1 MMRRPP
7 IYAWLAAG
15 LLALASASSAR
26 AQGLFPGSSG
36 TGAQSSALRH
46 PHRQPPPPPRP
57 DTVALPYNLIWGD
70 SQQRIASLFAG
81 VGAQVTNK
89 KTVGELETWTVQ
101 GLIAPNLEASIF
113 TFAQGMLAGV
123 EFDYGQPEWN
133 GPKYDEMV
141 GKFKDLLESRCGKP
155 GEAIPPAPATAPPNP
170 NFKQSLTGF
179 RWSRGD
185 TLVELIY
192 FSVEDLAKSLTYR
205 TISIHYYYQD
215 PYAPPP
221 GAAAS
226 PSPSPGSGGTS
237 LFPNASGPPTTPDA
251 DGLPQH

>member
-1 MMRRPP
+1 MMRRRRPP

-15 LLALASASSAR
+15 LLACLPGVLPVR
-26 AQGLFPGSSG
+26 AQGLFPGWSG
-36 TGAQSSALRH
+36 SDGASALRH
-46 PHRQPPPPPRP
+46 PRRTSSPPRP
-57 DTVALPYNLIWGD
+57 DTVPLPYNLVWGD
-70 SQQRIASLFAG
+70 NQQRLSSLFAG

-89 KTVGELETWTVQ
+89 KTNGQLETWTVQ
-101 GLIAPNLEASIF
+101 GLIAPNLQASIF

-123 EFDYGQPEWN
+123 EFDYGQPDWT
-133 GPKYDEMV
+133 GAKYDEMM
-141 GKFKDLLESRCGKP
+141 GKYEELLESKCVKP
-155 GEAIPPAPATAPPNP
+155 GEPIPPPPATSPPNP

-221 GAAAS
+221 GASPS
-226 PSPSPGSGGTS
+226 PSPSPGSGG
-237 LFPNASGPPTTPDA
+237 LFPNASAPPTSPDA

>member
-7 IYAWLAAG
+7 IHAWLAAG
-15 LLALASASSAR
+15 LLALASGSSAS

-36 TGAQSSALRH
+36 VGQSSALRH
-46 PHRQPPPPPRP
+46 PHRLSSPPRP
-57 DTVALPYNLIWGD
+57 DTVALPYNLVWGD
-70 SQQRIASLFAG
+70 NQQRLSSLFAG
-81 VGAQVTNK
+81 VGAQVTDK
-89 KTVGELETWTVQ
+89 KMNGQLETWTVQ
-101 GLIAPNLEASIF
+101 GLIAPNLQASIF

-123 EFDYGQPEWN
+123 EFDYGQADWN
-133 GPKYDEMV
+133 GPKYDEMM
-141 GKFKDLLESRCGKP
+141 GKYKDLLESRCSKP
-155 GEAIPPAPATAPPNP
+155 GEAIPPAPATSPPNP

-221 GAAAS
+221 GATAS
-226 PSPSPGSGGTS
+226 PSPGGTS